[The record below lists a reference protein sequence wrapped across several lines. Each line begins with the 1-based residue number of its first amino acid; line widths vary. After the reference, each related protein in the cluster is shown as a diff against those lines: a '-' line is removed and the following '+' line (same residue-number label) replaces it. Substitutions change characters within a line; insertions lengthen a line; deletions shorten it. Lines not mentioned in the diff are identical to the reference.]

1 MIHDA
6 DLNIN
11 CALLSP
17 RLNKANELPLGFY
30 LFFPQRHYER
40 FYGRSS
46 FYGHAYDPLPEDG
59 TGNLHGQTHRIE
71 VIQQHPCI
79 FQQHLLS
86 TLPGEA

>member
-1 MIHDA
+1 MILDA

-30 LFFPQRHYER
+30 LFFPQRHYV
-40 FYGRSS
+40 YGRSS
-46 FYGHAYDPLPEDG
+46 FYGYAYDPLPEDG
-59 TGNLHGQTHRIE
+59 TGNLCGQTRRIE
-71 VIQQHPCI
+71 VFQQHLCI